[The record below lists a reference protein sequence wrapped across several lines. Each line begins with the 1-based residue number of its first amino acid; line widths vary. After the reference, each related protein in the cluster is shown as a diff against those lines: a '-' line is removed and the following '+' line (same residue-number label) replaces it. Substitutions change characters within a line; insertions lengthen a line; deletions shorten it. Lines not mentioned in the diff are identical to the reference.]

1 MRDRYNDEL
10 RALHDSLIQMG
21 ALCEVVISAAMKLL
35 LEEDESM
42 AEKVASVD
50 SEIDRMEREIEQSCM
65 KLLLLQHPMANDL
78 REISS
83 ALKMISDMERIGD
96 QASDIAELAHHINHG
111 MTKTKIHLKEM
122 AVAAI
127 GMVTDSIDSFVRRDL
142 ELAHHVMASD
152 DVVDHYFNQ
161 IKSELV
167 RLLSEGSEDGE
178 SCIDLLMVAKYLE
191 RIGDHAENIAEW
203 VEFTI
208 TGVHKSSELKIRER
222 AGLDN
227 ASTI

>member
-1 MRDRYNDEL
+1 MRERYNEEL

-21 ALCEVVISAAMKLL
+21 ALCEVAISAAMKLL
-35 LEEDESM
+35 LEEDETL
-42 AEKVASVD
+42 AEKVASAD
-50 SEIDRMEREIEQSCM
+50 SEIDRMERDIEQNCM

-78 REISS
+78 RTISA

-96 QASDIAELAHHINHG
+96 QASDIAELAPHVSQSAV
-111 MTKTKIHLKEM
+111 KTKIHLKEM

-142 ELAHHVMASD
+142 QLAQKVMESD
-152 DVVDHYFNQ
+152 DVVDNYFNQ
-161 IKSELV
+161 IKAELIKI
-167 RLLSEGSEDGE
+167 LSTGTENGE

-203 VEFTI
+203 VEFSI
-208 TGVHKSSELKIRER
+208 TGVHKSGELKDRERER
-222 AGLDN
+222 A
-227 ASTI
+227 